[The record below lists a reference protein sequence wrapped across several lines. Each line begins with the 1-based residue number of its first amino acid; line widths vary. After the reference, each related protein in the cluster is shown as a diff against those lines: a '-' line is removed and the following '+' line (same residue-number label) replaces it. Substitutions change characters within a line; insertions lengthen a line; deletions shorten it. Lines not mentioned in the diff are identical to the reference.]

1 MLCLFYFLIK
11 EAKMFDEMM
20 ESGTIMYI
28 SCPICGQEFE
38 LEYIPGMTVNPYC
51 SEECETAGTG
61 AEGWQVYD

>member
-1 MLCLFYFLIK
+1 
-11 EAKMFDEMM
+11 MFDEMM